1 MNIEIKKSIKP
12 VKYKEAI
19 KFLEDRMADISI
31 NNSKDL
37 IWILE
42 HEEVYS
48 AGTSYKEEEILLL
61 LCILLVL
68 LTF

>member
-12 VKYKEAI
+12 VKYDKAI
-19 KFLEDRMADISI
+19 KFLEKRLVEINN

-42 HEEVYS
+42 HEEIYTG
-48 AGTSYKEEEILLL
+48 GTSYNKN
-61 LCILLVL
+61 
-68 LTF
+68 